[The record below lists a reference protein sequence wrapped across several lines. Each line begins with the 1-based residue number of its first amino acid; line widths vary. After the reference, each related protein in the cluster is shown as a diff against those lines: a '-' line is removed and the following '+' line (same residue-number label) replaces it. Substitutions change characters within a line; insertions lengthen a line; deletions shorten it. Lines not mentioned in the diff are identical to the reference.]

1 MDKLTA
7 YQVLGLD
14 SNASTEDVKEAYAR
28 LSKEYHPEENPE
40 EFQQLHEAYVTLT
53 RGGRRGNH
61 AMAVESSTLER
72 KVAPEIK
79 ETDLVFHE
87 IKSTQVEEESDN
99 FDFEE
104 SISQAELDQ
113 GKKLWVALVQAD
125 KELKILFASSN
136 YKKPNKFKEFF
147 GKEEYKEVFFTREFI
162 KSFTQCISQVK
173 LLPELYSYII
183 DFYRLKRVSFEEL
196 DEDLQ
201 KMYQAIDRR
210 YNVKKDKYKAQKT
223 VNKNAM
229 LAIII
234 YIVCLNTSR
243 VFVLFSDF
251 HFYSQ
256 YIFTC
261 LIPYVL
267 VSGIGCLIYK
277 SLRRYHSTYFAQAMT
292 AMTFILW
299 GVVQAFVFQY
309 MFDYTDVL
317 VSKFALSLSYVF
329 LCASIDWLFVV
340 GITAFIQ
347 SFRKKK

>member
-14 SNASTEDVKEAYAR
+14 SSASTEEVKEAYAK

-53 RGGRRGNH
+53 RGGRRGNR
-61 AMAVESSTLER
+61 AMAVEASPVER

-79 ETDLVFHE
+79 ENDLVFHE
-87 IKSTQVEEESDN
+87 IESTQVEDATDN
-99 FDFEE
+99 YDFDE
-104 SISQAELDQ
+104 SISQAEVEQ
-113 GKKLWVALVQAD
+113 GKKRWAVLLQAD

-136 YKKPNKFKEFF
+136 YKKSNKFKEFF
-147 GKEEYKEVFFTREFI
+147 EKEEYHEVFYTREFI
-162 KSFTQCISQVK
+162 KRFSQCISQVK

-183 DFYRLKRVSFEEL
+183 DFYRLQMVAFEDL

-210 YNVKKDKYKAQKT
+210 YNVKNDKYKAQKT

-229 LAIII
+229 LAIVV

-251 HFYSQ
+251 HFYPQ
-256 YIFTC
+256 YILTC
-261 LIPYVL
+261 VIPYML
-267 VSGIGCLIYK
+267 IGGIGYLIYQAV
-277 SLRRYHSTYFAQAMT
+277 RRYHATYFAQAVT
-292 AMTFILW
+292 ALSFLIW
-299 GVVQAFVFQY
+299 GVVQTFIFQY
-309 MFDYTDVL
+309 MYDYTEVL

-329 LCASIDWLFVV
+329 LCASLDWLVIV

-347 SFRKKK
+347 SFRKRR